1 MRRFTYDLNSKFAM
15 MENLFIRRSRCKTAA
30 IKIVVTREGLF
41 LSGLMVDF
49 PVLRSQWKSHN
60 EDKRD
65 SSVI

>member
-1 MRRFTYDLNSKFAM
+1 MILTQSAQWW
-15 MENLFIRRSRCKTAA
+15 KTFLLAQVDVKMAA

-41 LSGLMVDF
+41 LSGFMVDF

>member
-1 MRRFTYDLNSKFAM
+1 MILTQSAQWW
-15 MENLFIRRSRCKTAA
+15 KTLLLAEVDIKMAA
-30 IKIVVTREGLF
+30 IKIVVVREGLF

-49 PVLRSQWKSHN
+49 PVLRSQWKRHN

>member
-1 MRRFTYDLNSKFAM
+1 MILTQSAQWR
-15 MENLFIRRSRCKTAA
+15 KTSLKAEVDVKMAA
-30 IKIVVTREGLF
+30 LKIVVTREGLF

>member
-1 MRRFTYDLNSKFAM
+1 MAT
-15 MENLFIRRSRCKTAA
+15 

-60 EDKRD
+60 EDERD